1 MTSITFDTLAYSKKL
16 TKLGFTQEQAE
27 GFARL
32 AREQN
37 EVNNAELQ
45 KLKAEIVEGVQAKL
59 NTRDKPDDS
68 ERSKLA
74 TKSDVADVRLEVGKV
89 RGEVEKV
96 CGEIEKLRGETKS
109 RETASSSG
117 WAVSLVQYSSALLVS
132 WPRAL
137 AGLASDRD
145 ETTIHRLSSE
155 GLFVALKGR
164 P

>member
-32 AREQN
+32 ARKQN

-109 RETASSSG
+109 RETRLILWVGGIIGTVFIGLVGVMAKGFG
-117 WAVSLVQYSSALLVS
+117 WL
-132 WPRAL
+132 
-137 AGLASDRD
+137 G
-145 ETTIHRLSSE
+145 
-155 GLFVALKGR
+155 F
-164 P
+164 

>member
-109 RETASSSG
+109 RETRLILWVGGIIGTVFIGLVGVMAKGFG
-117 WAVSLVQYSSALLVS
+117 WLV
-132 WPRAL
+132 
-137 AGLASDRD
+137 
-145 ETTIHRLSSE
+145 
-155 GLFVALKGR
+155 
-164 P
+164 

>member
-74 TKSDVADVRLEVGKV
+74 TKSDVADVRLEAGKV

-109 RETASSSG
+109 RETRLILWVGGIIGTVFIGLVGVMAKGFG
-117 WAVSLVQYSSALLVS
+117 WL
-132 WPRAL
+132 
-137 AGLASDRD
+137 G
-145 ETTIHRLSSE
+145 
-155 GLFVALKGR
+155 F
-164 P
+164 

>member
-1 MTSITFDTLAYSKKL
+1 MTAITFDTLAYSKKL
-16 TKLGFTQEQAE
+16 AKLGFTQEQAE

-109 RETASSSG
+109 RETRLILWVGGIIGTVFIGLVGVMAKGFG
-117 WAVSLVQYSSALLVS
+117 WL
-132 WPRAL
+132 
-137 AGLASDRD
+137 G
-145 ETTIHRLSSE
+145 
-155 GLFVALKGR
+155 F
-164 P
+164 

>member
-109 RETASSSG
+109 RETRLILWVGGIIGTVFIGLVGVMAKGLG
-117 WAVSLVQYSSALLVS
+117 WL
-132 WPRAL
+132 
-137 AGLASDRD
+137 G
-145 ETTIHRLSSE
+145 
-155 GLFVALKGR
+155 F
-164 P
+164 